1 MSRIVSGDVGSGK
14 TAAAF
19 FALCAAACG
28 GKQAALMV
36 PTEILA
42 EQHYKKFK
50 PLAESLGISCALL
63 TSSLSAH
70 EKKSISSGLKSG
82 AISCV
87 IGTQAL
93 VSDAVEYKKLALA
106 VIDEQHKFGVNE
118 RNLLE
123 KKGAVDILS
132 LTATPIPRSM
142 ALTFYDDIKISN
154 IKKREDAAVNIKTE
168 IVSDASEGVRKVAEA
183 CRRGKQAF
191 AVCPSIVDAE
201 GYSLTSIE
209 GFMRDYGRLLEG
221 IRVKALHGKMS
232 AEEKA
237 QAMLD
242 FAREEVDLLI
252 ATTVVE
258 VGIDT
263 RASEMLILNA
273 DRFGL
278 ASLHQLR
285 GRVGRDGSEAHCY
298 VQSGASGDKARERLE
313 IFRTNN
319 DGYVLAEADFTMR
332 GAGEFIGTKQ
342 SGASAT
348 PIFGLRMSAEILKD
362 AKEYAD
368 ENLRDFSLEELA
380 SLTRRSKSRVE
391 QFIAD
396 LNKVTLKS

>member
-1 MSRIVSGDVGSGK
+1 
-14 TAAAF
+14 
-19 FALCAAACG
+19 
-28 GKQAALMV
+28 V
-36 PTEILA
+36 P
-42 EQHYKKFK
+42 
-50 PLAESLGISCALL
+50 
-63 TSSLSAH
+63 
-70 EKKSISSGLKSG
+70 
-82 AISCV
+82 
-87 IGTQAL
+87 
-93 VSDAVEYKKLALA
+93 
-106 VIDEQHKFGVNE
+106 
-118 RNLLE
+118 
-123 KKGAVDILS
+123 VDRL
-132 LTATPIPRSM
+132 
-142 ALTFYDDIKISN
+142 
-154 IKKREDAAVNIKTE
+154 
-168 IVSDASEGVRKVAEA
+168 
-183 CRRGKQAF
+183 
-191 AVCPSIVDAE
+191 
-201 GYSLTSIE
+201 
-209 GFMRDYGRLLEG
+209 MRDYGRLLEG

-332 GAGEFIGTKQ
+332 GAGEIIGTKQ
-342 SGASAT
+342 SGETAT
-348 PIFGLRMSAEILKD
+348 TIFGLRISAEILKD